1 MMFVTYSINPN
12 WLTTILQISGTLGEN
27 EADQK

>member
-1 MMFVTYSINPN
+1 MMFVAYSIHPN
-12 WLTTILQISGTLGEN
+12 WLTTILQIPGTLGEN